1 LTFFIFGGICIT
13 MIKGENVAKE
23 GRFVKIGGCFSIKEM
38 AKITIGGIPIGGCLS
53 AEVEF

>member
-1 LTFFIFGGICIT
+1 